1 MLVDGDTQSES
12 QQDPEQLDEQPAES
26 LSTASLWTILQA
38 GLSRQVEQS
47 VGQGEPGAQK
57 PGAMDSQSS
66 QPHEDSQ
73 SCELIAGI
81 GVQLKGALYLV

>member
-12 QQDPEQLDEQPAES
+12 QQLDEQPAES

-57 PGAMDSQSS
+57 PGAMDSQ
-66 QPHEDSQ
+66 PHEDSQ